1 MFSILTLAF
10 TFALKESTKKL
21 TAPHLLTGMKAI
33 LSGIAETSLYSL
45 RTQKTGDA
53 DSESEESRLTLLWRG
68 SLSFLGSRLCCIT
81 CFSIKTT
88 TLLAVVYVKLFH
100 LLDLRI
106 PGS

>member
-45 RTQKTGDA
+45 RTQKKGGA
-53 DSESEESRLTLLWRG
+53 DSESEE
-68 SLSFLGSRLCCIT
+68 
-81 CFSIKTT
+81 
-88 TLLAVVYVKLFH
+88 
-100 LLDLRI
+100 
-106 PGS
+106 

>member
-68 SLSFLGSRLCCIT
+68 SLSFLGSRLCRIT
-81 CFSIKTT
+81 CFSNKTT
-88 TLLAVVYVKLFH
+88 TLLALVYVKLFH

>member
-21 TAPHLLTGMKAI
+21 TALRLLTGMKSI

-45 RTQKTGDA
+45 PTQKTGGA
-53 DSESEESRLTLLWRG
+53 DSESKESRLILLWRG

-81 CFSIKTT
+81 CFRIKTT
-88 TLLAVVYVKLFH
+88 TLLALVYVKIFY

>member
-1 MFSILTLAF
+1 MFLILTLAF

-53 DSESEESRLTLLWRG
+53 DSESEE
-68 SLSFLGSRLCCIT
+68 
-81 CFSIKTT
+81 
-88 TLLAVVYVKLFH
+88 
-100 LLDLRI
+100 
-106 PGS
+106 

>member
-21 TAPHLLTGMKAI
+21 TVPHLLTGMKAI

-53 DSESEESRLTLLWRG
+53 DSESKESRLTLLWRG

-81 CFSIKTT
+81 RFSIKTT
-88 TLLAVVYVKLFH
+88 TLLALVYVKLFY